1 MKFGVIGISYQKT
14 SIQKREGA
22 SFSDTQ
28 KLQLYDELLDSK
40 ILQAMSVTTCNRSE
54 LYIVYEEKHQLHQA
68 ITLFVKMAKTI
79 AREDVFVKTGKEA
92 LLYLFEVCGGYHSM
106 ILGEDQILGQMKT
119 AYAFA
124 NQAGAC
130 RKELH
135 RILQTCFSCIKQI
148 KQTYRISE
156 ISTSIAY
163 LAYTYLTQQTTL
175 QGKKILLIGSGEMA
189 QLMLMYLKDVK
200 ADLWLCSRT
209 LAHASKLQEGK
220 EKLPIVPF
228 EERYSCIKDCD
239 MIISATASPH
249 VIIKKEA
256 YPLTEKE
263 QYLMDLASPRD
274 IDETIKDENHHLCN
288 LDDLQI
294 IADKHS
300 KERQKRMRLAYGD
313 MVQRVDSLMEWLCHV
328 QVDKAIA
335 SLQTYSKQQA
345 QHTYELLK
353 QKLSLQPH
361 EERMMKKVLET
372 SFLRM
377 VKEPILSLKQL
388 QEEDQEQY
396 AAMVEQLFLKE
407 DDICDIS

>member
-54 LYIVYEEKHQLHQA
+54 LYIVYEEKQQLHQA

-200 ADLWLCSRT
+200 ADLCT
-209 LAHASKLQEGK
+209 LVS
-220 EKLPIVPF
+220 
-228 EERYSCIKDCD
+228 S
-239 MIISATASPH
+239 
-249 VIIKKEA
+249 
-256 YPLTEKE
+256 
-263 QYLMDLASPRD
+263 
-274 IDETIKDENHHLCN
+274 
-288 LDDLQI
+288 
-294 IADKHS
+294 
-300 KERQKRMRLAYGD
+300 
-313 MVQRVDSLMEWLCHV
+313 
-328 QVDKAIA
+328 A
-335 SLQTYSKQQA
+335 SLKSIFWA
-345 QHTYELLK
+345 F
-353 QKLSLQPH
+353 
-361 EERMMKKVLET
+361 V
-372 SFLRM
+372 
-377 VKEPILSLKQL
+377 
-388 QEEDQEQY
+388 
-396 AAMVEQLFLKE
+396 
-407 DDICDIS
+407 